1 MRCSNNRDSCCR
13 HADAGPARKRF
24 RTRFRA
30 PGEIRFHERWVRG
43 KRCGRAPNQT
53 VWARRRIL
61 YSSSICLLSRTA
73 RTDGE
78 KNKSEGRVL
87 SRVQATAREAS
98 ARSSSDPTPSCLSD
112 ATIVRGD
119 PQRRTPRSS
128 ASPRVG
134 PESWVSSPRT
144 SRPIRRTSSWRRC
157 VSARS
162 RASVGFEPGVTTWR
176 LLRSFALVRGSTRA
190 RSTFDASRLPRPVAR
205 PRRLD
210 VDDAHVPDAS
220 PNPDRALPSPSD
232 VTPVPT
238 PPLPSAAPV
247 RRRRATT

>member
-1 MRCSNNRDSCCR
+1 MRVPPEKNFGRAFAR
-13 HADAGPARKRF
+13 PARFDSTNAGSAGNDVDAR
-24 RTRFRA
+24 
-30 PGEIRFHERWVRG
+30 
-43 KRCGRAPNQT
+43 QT
-53 VWARRRIL
+53 KQSGL
-61 YSSSICLLSRTA
+61 DDEYSIPAASSICLLARTA

-119 PQRRTPRSS
+119 PRRRTPRSS